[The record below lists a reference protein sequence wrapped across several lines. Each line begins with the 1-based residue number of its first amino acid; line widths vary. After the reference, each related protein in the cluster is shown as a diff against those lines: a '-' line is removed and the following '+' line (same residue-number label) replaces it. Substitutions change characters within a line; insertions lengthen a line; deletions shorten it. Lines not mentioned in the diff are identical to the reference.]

1 MIFGSLAKRVTI
13 SYKLLTDSKTLS
25 SKTVVNSCS
34 MLVKRTVMF
43 NESRFNYFLKSWLKL
58 NLSRLLTN
66 SLSYKILR
74 ILVSIFNNFI
84 KYFTLINVLRIIESF
99 LEIAENFSFA
109 GFLKLIHES
118 FLMVVLVVA
127 CMESIIVIDTESS
140 SNDFS

>member
-1 MIFGSLAKRVTI
+1 MTT
-13 SYKLLTDSKTLS
+13 SYKFLTDSKTLS

-58 NLSRLLTN
+58 NLLRLLTI

-74 ILVSIFNNFI
+74 ILVSILISNINYFALFNE
-84 KYFTLINVLRIIESF
+84 LRIIESF
-99 LEIAENFSFA
+99 LEIAKNLAWVGLLELFPQYVA
-109 GFLKLIHES
+109 
-118 FLMVVLVVA
+118 LMIFVVSGV
-127 CMESIIVIDTESS
+127 ESIIVIYTESS

>member
-1 MIFGSLAKRVTI
+1 MIFGSLAKRVTT
-13 SYKLLTDSKTLS
+13 SYKFLTDSKTLS

-58 NLSRLLTN
+58 NLLRLLII

-74 ILVSIFNNFI
+74 ILVSILISNIN
-84 KYFTLINVLRIIESF
+84 YFTLLDVLRIMESF
-99 LEIAENFSFA
+99 LEITKNLAWVGLLEL
-109 GFLKLIHES
+109 FLQYVA
-118 FLMVVLVVA
+118 LMIFVVSGV
-127 CMESIIVIDTESS
+127 ESIIVIDTESS